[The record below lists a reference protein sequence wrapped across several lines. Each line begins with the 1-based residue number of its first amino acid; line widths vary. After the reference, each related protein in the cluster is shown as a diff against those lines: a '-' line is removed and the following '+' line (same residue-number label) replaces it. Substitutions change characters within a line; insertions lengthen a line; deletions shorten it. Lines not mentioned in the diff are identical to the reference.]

1 MNTNSKLT
9 MEFSIKQRGVLHGM
23 LTGAAISIGLII
35 FGILLN
41 PFNFQ
46 SNLTLLEKSSVLFKS
61 LILLAL
67 CLAFSIGRLAK
78 HRFFNP
84 DEIDG
89 RGLRTDS
96 DRAIFLQSLLQNTL
110 EQSVLAAFVYGTW
123 TFVMP
128 SAWLSVVPLAAL
140 SFALGR
146 VLFFAGYRR
155 GAVGRA
161 VGFTMAFYPSVLM
174 LICTVFVLTLSA
186 VAGDS

>member
-1 MNTNSKLT
+1 
-9 MEFSIKQRGVLHGM
+9 MEFSIKQRGVLGGM
-23 LTGAAISIGLII
+23 LNGTAISIGLII

-41 PFNFQ
+41 PFNFH

-61 LILLAL
+61 LIILAL
-67 CLAFSIGRLAK
+67 CLTFSIGRLAK
-78 HRFFNP
+78 HRFFSP
-84 DEIDG
+84 DELDG
-89 RGLRTDS
+89 KGLRTDS
-96 DRAIFLQSLLQNTL
+96 DRAILLQSLLQNTL

-161 VGFTMAFYPSVLM
+161 LGFTMAFYPSVLM
-174 LICTVFVLTLSA
+174 LICTVCFLPLSA
-186 VAGDS
+186 VTGGC

>member
-9 MEFSIKQRGVLHGM
+9 MEFSIKQRGVLGGM
-23 LTGAAISIGLII
+23 LAGTAISIGLII

-78 HRFFNP
+78 YRFFNP

-110 EQSVLAAFVYGTW
+110 EQSVLAAFAYGTW

-140 SFALGR
+140 SFAVGR

-174 LICTVFVLTLSA
+174 LICTVCVLPLSA
-186 VAGDS
+186 VAGGS

>member
-1 MNTNSKLT
+1 M
-9 MEFSIKQRGVLHGM
+9 
-23 LTGAAISIGLII
+23 
-35 FGILLN
+35 
-41 PFNFQ
+41 
-46 SNLTLLEKSSVLFKS
+46 
-61 LILLAL
+61 
-67 CLAFSIGRLAK
+67 GRLAK
-78 HRFFNP
+78 HRFFSP

-89 RGLRTDS
+89 RGLRADS

-123 TFVMP
+123 TFLMP
-128 SAWLSVVPLAAL
+128 STWLSVVPLAAL

-174 LICTVFVLTLSA
+174 LICTICVLLLSG
-186 VAGDS
+186 VGGGS

>member
-1 MNTNSKLT
+1 
-9 MEFSIKQRGVLHGM
+9 MEFAIKQLGVLNGM
-23 LTGAAISIGLII
+23 LTGTAISIGLII

-41 PFNFQ
+41 PFNCQ
-46 SNLTLLEKSSVLFKS
+46 SNLTLLEKSNVLFKS

-67 CLAFSIGRLAK
+67 CLTFSIGRLAM
-78 HRFFNP
+78 HRFFSQ

-89 RGLRTDS
+89 RGLKTDS
-96 DRAIFLQSLLQNTL
+96 DRAIILQSLLQKTL
-110 EQSVLAAFVYGTW
+110 EQSVLAAFAYSTW
-123 TFVMP
+123 KFVMP

-161 VGFTMAFYPSVLM
+161 VGFTMAFYPSVL
-174 LICTVFVLTLSA
+174 C
-186 VAGDS
+186 